1 MSCSAKVCRMC
12 VRCEERACKQGSRGT
27 IVGTRRQL
35 VYQLLP
41 LADDWLLHHIRNQ
54 DDVGSGSEAVLILL
68 IFPVAFALLIA
79 LVLLEVKGVGCL
91 FCYLCVLLFI

>member
-1 MSCSAKVCRMC
+1 MC
-12 VRCEERACKQGSRGT
+12 IRCEERASTQGSRGA

-35 VYQLLP
+35 VYQLLA
-41 LADDWLLHHIRNQ
+41 LADDWLLRHIRNQ
-54 DDVGSGSEAVLILL
+54 DGVDSGSEDVLILL

-79 LVLLEVKGVGCL
+79 LVLLEVKRVGCL